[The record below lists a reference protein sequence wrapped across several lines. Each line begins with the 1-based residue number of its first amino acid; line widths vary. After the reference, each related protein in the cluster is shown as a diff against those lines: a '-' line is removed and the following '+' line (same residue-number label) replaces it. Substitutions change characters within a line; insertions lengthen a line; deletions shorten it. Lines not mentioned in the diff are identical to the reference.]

1 MLSWCWVICL
11 KILGIPIK
19 CLFESQDARGM
30 LGKSCLSTKAP
41 WWIDIPMGVTR
52 HLQISPKIRDLKLWE
67 CLNRPNVSITFHCSR
82 AMNESGHSIPTKAFG
97 NGPITRFTCA
107 RLISHPS
114 DPLSHCEN
122 FPPRS
127 YAWTWP
133 KTFNIIG
140 LLLQVRT
147 PGEAKWPGLG
157 G

>member
-19 CLFESQDARGM
+19 CLFEFQDARGM
-30 LGKSCLSTKAP
+30 LGKSSLSTKAP
-41 WWIDIPMGVTR
+41 WWIDIPMGV
-52 HLQISPKIRDLKLWE
+52 QISPKIRDLKLWE

-82 AMNESGHSIPTKAFG
+82 AMNESGHSIPTKPPVYGWSA
-97 NGPITRFTCA
+97 IL
-107 RLISHPS
+107 LIHWVIAKT
-114 DPLSHCEN
+114 
-122 FPPRS
+122 PRS

-133 KTFNIIG
+133 RTFNIIG

-147 PGEAKWPGLG
+147 PGEAKWLGLG

>member
-1 MLSWCWVICL
+1 MYIYIGYAFVMLSYL
-11 KILGIPIK
+11 
-19 CLFESQDARGM
+19 SQDPRDTHQVPFWISRCSRN
-30 LGKSCLSTKAP
+30 GKSSLSTKVP

-82 AMNESGHSIPTKAFG
+82 AMNESGHSIPTKPPVHGWSA
-97 NGPITRFTCA
+97 ILQIHWVIVKT
-107 RLISHPS
+107 
-114 DPLSHCEN
+114 
-122 FPPRS
+122 PRS

-133 KTFNIIG
+133 RTFNIIG

-147 PGEAKWPGLG
+147 PGEAKWLGLG